1 MTNEYPSR
9 HRHPYDYSS
18 SLWRL
23 SSTRHQPS
31 HLLRQGGGHDLQT
44 TGRYEEEYPSPFES
58 FDNSIILSHPQ
69 HHTMSGITISTDEED
84 EDDDNAPTR
93 AENDTQAFDDVAEKD
108 VPDDEESLV
117 CVLIPSRSSDGMDVG
132 CEILDVR

>member
-58 FDNSIILSHPQ
+58 FDNSIILSHHQ
-69 HHTMSGITISTDEED
+69 HHTMSGITISTDEE
-84 EDDDNAPTR
+84 EDDDDEPTPLQNNA
-93 AENDTQAFDDVAEKD
+93 AADDNDDH
-108 VPDDEESLV
+108 DEESLV

>member
-9 HRHPYDYSS
+9 HHYDYSS

-31 HLLRQGGGHDLQT
+31 HLLRQGGHDQT
-44 TGRYEEEYPSPFES
+44 TGRYEEEYPPPFES
-58 FDNSIILSHPQ
+58 FDNSIILSHHK
-69 HHTMSGITISTDEED
+69 HHNMSGITISTDQEEENEFDAVAEED
-84 EDDDNAPTR
+84 VHN
-93 AENDTQAFDDVAEKD
+93 
-108 VPDDEESLV
+108 DEESLV
-117 CVLIPSRSSDGMDVG
+117 CVLIPSRSLDGMDVG